1 MWSWAD
7 GPFTVNP
14 VYHQQFV
21 EMIAPADNAQ
31 FLLTRTRGKGASIF
45 STHMM

>member
-7 GPFTVNP
+7 GPFTVIP

-21 EMIAPADNAQ
+21 EIIAPSDNPQ
-31 FLLTRTRGKGASIF
+31 SLLTRTREKGASIF
-45 STHMM
+45 STHMT